1 MATLED
7 VAKETGLTV
16 STVSRVLNNRGY
28 ISSNTREKV
37 YDAMKRLNYQPNE
50 LARSLSK
57 QTTNT
62 IGVIVP
68 HIDHPYFA
76 RLLSSLETAAYQNG
90 YKLLLFNSRER
101 DEKEDEYMEMC
112 KASRVAGIILC
123 SGSVE
128 TERFRDLNVPLVTI
142 ERFLE
147 YGTSAVECDNR
158 QGGRLAAQHL
168 LECGC
173 TNVIYLSGENAVSM
187 PADDRALGFMELCGQ
202 EGLHCL
208 DPGKEIDARL
218 YASLDYHA
226 YIEKILTEFPEIDG
240 IFASSDVIAAQV
252 IQICSKRGI
261 KIPEQIRLV
270 GFDDSS
276 IASLTTPGITTIRQ
290 PVREMAEMAVRM
302 LIRAERKEIV
312 PNRTTLPVTLIRRET
327 T

>member
-1 MATLED
+1 MATLKD

-147 YGTSAVECDNR
+147 YGTSAVECITAR
-158 QGGRLAAQHL
+158 EAVWRHS
-168 LECGC
+168 
-173 TNVIYLSGENAVSM
+173 TFWNA
-187 PADDRALGFMELCGQ
+187 DALM
-202 EGLHCL
+202 
-208 DPGKEIDARL
+208 
-218 YASLDYHA
+218 
-226 YIEKILTEFPEIDG
+226 
-240 IFASSDVIAAQV
+240 
-252 IQICSKRGI
+252 
-261 KIPEQIRLV
+261 
-270 GFDDSS
+270 
-276 IASLTTPGITTIRQ
+276 
-290 PVREMAEMAVRM
+290 
-302 LIRAERKEIV
+302 
-312 PNRTTLPVTLIRRET
+312 
-327 T
+327 